1 MSNELVDE
9 KRQTVSEQQETRCT
23 MRKRSR
29 QDIRQDILNAT
40 LDEIEVQGPDFHMD
54 DLARKMCI
62 SKRTL
67 YEYFSSK
74 QEIIKE
80 ALISMMDAIYDRHL
94 ELLQDP
100 NLSAEEKLVGFFK
113 IRTRTTGVFS
123 MRRANQIFT
132 KMPEICAGLDEYSQ
146 RDWSLLERLFQ
157 EAQTSEEFRGF
168 DQQLLMHILR
178 SASDG
183 VLDYVEQTKDDFS
196 YPEYMEKCIRIILYG
211 IKKDRGLVL
220 HDTET

>member
-1 MSNELVDE
+1 
-9 KRQTVSEQQETRCT
+9 

-146 RDWSLLERLFQ
+146 RD
-157 EAQTSEEFRGF
+157 
-168 DQQLLMHILR
+168 
-178 SASDG
+178 
-183 VLDYVEQTKDDFS
+183 
-196 YPEYMEKCIRIILYG
+196 
-211 IKKDRGLVL
+211 
-220 HDTET
+220 